1 MNTQKEIGKGIL
13 WVGIERFASQAIQ
26 FAMPLDPMLLR
37 ILAQQEARSMKMVI
51 IIVLKAGNNIIN
63 GSV

>member
-1 MNTQKEIGKGIL
+1 MNFSPSSEGLQSFLSE
-13 WVGIERFASQAIQ
+13 VCVQAIQ

>member
-1 MNTQKEIGKGIL
+1 MNFSPSSEGLQSFLSE
-13 WVGIERFASQAIQ
+13 VSAQAIQ